1 MKTAIRQCACWWSL
15 DGKLGAYGLFC
26 FGLYEVHV
34 SFPLF
39 DCVCM
44 WCTVYVFGLWCV
56 YMWHTVYVSGWWWYH
71 RHTLGTL
78 LCHVA
83 VVLGDSQA
91 LNVE

>member
-1 MKTAIRQCACWWSL
+1 M
-15 DGKLGAYGLFC
+15 
-26 FGLYEVHV
+26 
-34 SFPLF
+34 
-39 DCVCM
+39 CVCVV
-44 WCTVYVFGLWCV
+44 WYVCVVCGICMCVLVCCVCVLCVCGVVCVWYVCVVCMCLWCV